1 MKKDALY
8 IPSILI
14 VLVIAGILL
23 FTQSEAEREANQMQE
38 QAEQSLEQAADEAG
52 DELAEAENELENAA
66 EEAGDEIT
74 SGLNTV
80 ENRLEA
86 TWDAT
91 QAAAVDLGQEISA
104 EFTGLANT
112 IQEGAVFTL
121 TDQVF
126 IDGGYYFE
134 VEDFEKVGDT
144 AQVSV
149 SLENDSNQTVEF
161 DPNDLYLV
169 DAEGTRYDNLTL
181 VDTEVELEL
190 LSGNEY
196 IYTLEATGLPESDLF
211 LLTYEPNF
219 ASAKIIYSLD
229 DEL

>member
-8 IPSILI
+8 IPIILI

-38 QAEQSLEQAADEAG
+38 QAEQSLEQGVDEVG
-52 DELAEAENELENAA
+52 DELAAVENDLENAA
-66 EEAGDEIT
+66 EEAGDDLE
-74 SGLNTV
+74 SGLNTI
-80 ENRLEA
+80 ENRLGEA
-86 TWDAT
+86 WETT
-91 QAAAVDLGQEISA
+91 QATAVNLGQELSS

-149 SLENDSNQTVEF
+149 SLENDSDQTVEF
-161 DPNDLYLV
+161 DPSDVYLV
-169 DAEGTRYDNLTL
+169 DAEGNRYDNLTL

-219 ASAKIIYSLD
+219 ANAKIIYSLD

>member
-8 IPSILI
+8 IPIILV

-23 FTQSEAEREANQMQE
+23 FTQTETEREANEAQE
-38 QAEQSLEQAADEAG
+38 QAEQMLEENVEEAG
-52 DELAEAENELENAA
+52 DELAQTENELENAA

-80 ENRLEA
+80 ENRLGAAWEA
-86 TWDAT
+86 T
-91 QAAAVDLGQEISA
+91 QEAAVGLGQEIST
-104 EFTGLANT
+104 EFTGLADT

-144 AQVSV
+144 AQIGV
-149 SLENDSNQTVEF
+149 SLENDSDMTVEF

-169 DAEGTRYDNLTL
+169 DAEGNRYDNLTL
-181 VDTEVELEL
+181 VDREVEVEL

-196 IYTLEATGLPESDLF
+196 IYVLEATGLPESDLF

-219 ASAKIIYSLD
+219 ANAKIIYSLN

>member
-8 IPSILI
+8 IPIILI